1 MRNFLLIAGLC
12 CCLPM
17 LPLPAKAAM
26 YSYVDSK
33 GVRHYTNVPG
43 DGRYKLSETPAPVR
57 AKRLNAEDQLLRT
70 ITSRSLANK
79 SLASK
84 PRSQATRQMYDLFY
98 FTPGAAPLYDYSY
111 SATPHDISKHI
122 QHAAQTHR
130 LDPMLIKAVIKTES
144 NFNPNAISPKG
155 AQGLMQLMP
164 GTASD
169 LKVRDPF
176 DARQNIFG
184 GAKYLRQMLD
194 RFGGDVEL
202 CLAAYNAG
210 PNRVAPLGIIPNIPE
225 TQAYVA
231 KVLRHYKAYRN
242 GKGSALV
249 QHTRKPA
256 AKKATLAQK
265 TPSAVQISSIK
276 VQQLV
281 TVQ

>member
-1 MRNFLLIAGLC
+1 MRYFLFIAGLC
-12 CCLPM
+12 CCLPF
-17 LPLPAKAAM
+17 LPLPVQAAM
-26 YSYVDSK
+26 YSYVDAK
-33 GVRHYTNVPG
+33 GVYHYTNVPG
-43 DGRYKLSETPAPVR
+43 DGRYKLKERPAPAR
-57 AKRLNAEDQLLRT
+57 SQRLAAEDRLIRT
-70 ITSRSLANK
+70 I
-79 SLASK
+79 ASK
-84 PRSQATRQMYDLFY
+84 SQSQVTKQMYDLF
-98 FTPGAAPLYDYSY
+98 FFAPGAAPAYNYNYS
-111 SATPHDISKHI
+111 STPQDIVTHI
-122 QHAAQTHR
+122 NHAADRHQ

-144 NFNPNAISPKG
+144 NFNPNAVSPKG

-164 GTASD
+164 GTARD

-194 RFGGDVEL
+194 LFNGDVEL

-210 PNRVAPLGIIPNIPE
+210 PNRVAPAGMIPNIPE

-242 GKGSALV
+242 GKGLAV
-249 QHTRKPA
+249 
-256 AKKATLAQK
+256 AKKSGKAAGSRLVAKKISDAQ
-265 TPSAVQISSIK
+265 TVSSIK